1 YGAALVAPRYDVLR
15 LCVFSIDFS
24 EFLHCDL
31 AGVAVAIFAKDRA
44 VLLYVAVLFRRLGGE
59 APGVPVA
66 DWDIPSLPVAAAVWT
81 WFVASGVF
89 FKIRVS
95 IFFFV
100 FFFLGFTLLCHYRL
114 ERFVPAAVA
123 QQCLGVL
130 FHHTVKIEVTEIDAR
145 GLACVPYLLFMQHHG
160 YPAAVPAFSA
170 AADEVALVEHLR
182 DRI

>member
-1 YGAALVAPRYDVLR
+1 LLAPRYDVLR
-15 LCVFSIDFS
+15 LCVFSIDCP

-66 DWDIPSLPVAAAVWT
+66 DWDIPSLSVAAAVWT
-81 WFVASGVF
+81 WFVASGVL
-89 FKIRVS
+89 FKICVS
-95 IFFFV
+95 IFFV

-123 QQCLGVL
+123 
-130 FHHTVKIEVTEIDAR
+130 
-145 GLACVPYLLFMQHHG
+145 
-160 YPAAVPAFSA
+160 
-170 AADEVALVEHLR
+170 VAQ
-182 DRI
+182 